1 MNLPHPHPQPTPPS
15 ELIVVGEHRS
25 DPLRLLLLGV
35 DGNYYAYA
43 LPEGN
48 PKPIELDDGWV
59 VESPSTHDLFDESAS
74 MEGYDNGT
82 HHEDSADF

>member
-1 MNLPHPHPQPTPPS
+1 MNFPHPHSQPTPPS

-43 LPEGN
+43 LPKGN
-48 PKPIELDDGWV
+48 PQPVELDDGWA
-59 VESPSTHDLFDESAS
+59 VESPSTHDLFEESAS
-74 MEGYDNGT
+74 LEGYDNGT
-82 HHEDSADF
+82 RHEDSPGS

>member
-1 MNLPHPHPQPTPPS
+1 MNFPHSQPTPPS

-35 DGNYYAYA
+35 DGRYYAYA

-48 PKPIELDDGWV
+48 PKPVELDDGWA
-59 VESPSTHDLFDESAS
+59 VESPLTHDLFDESAAL
-74 MEGYDNGT
+74 EGYNHGT
-82 HHEDSADF
+82 HREGSTDS